1 MHKAE
6 DITEQFCLLLYLT
19 AERHSRTGTV
29 LSFSEKSL
37 RIYCPLIQFF
47 LFSFPWSSAWNKWLF
62 LFVCSP
68 EKLVP
73 RHWERQSVSK
83 PAFCCLRKGQSDT
96 EPTCPGLR
104 LWRGSHWSRQERAS
118 VPLYF
123 VLNFRLGRTNW
134 PKRNSRVALEFLLI
148 SGSYRKCPCG
158 GLDFHK

>member
-37 RIYCPLIQFF
+37 QHLLPFDPILFIFVPLKLGLKQMAF
-47 LFSFPWSSAWNKWLF
+47 
-62 LFVCSP
+62 FVCSP

-73 RHWERQSVSK
+73 RHWEWQSVSK